1 MGTLTTTAIFNSG
14 YHPLAPPTQVEL
26 PKPSTLTPKHI
37 TYPYIKGLGVGFLDS
52 GIRKVC
58 PLKDKACQ
66 VGERLEG
73 ARSLLQGARVLG
85 FGAFGVLG
93 FGFRVCS

>member
-37 TYPYIKGLGVGFLDS
+37 TYPYIKGLGVGFFGLGHPKS
-52 GIRKVC
+52 MSVKGQSLPGR
-58 PLKDKACQ
+58 
-66 VGERLEG
+66 G
-73 ARSLLQGARVLG
+73 AP
-85 FGAFGVLG
+85 
-93 FGFRVCS
+93 